1 MYTYIFNDQCHNTHI
16 LFNNIAL
23 QGIFKCRVREQENYV
38 SCVLFYPQKY
48 TVSYIRTTGNLAGP
62 PDFHGWWSDGP
73 LSIKCTSL
81 SESYWLAGEVGA
93 AAAVVP
99 PPRHLAT
106 RRSRTSER
114 LQGRAPEVH
123 TRARA
128 DERRLRARQAV
139 SSCTKY

>member
-1 MYTYIFNDQCHNTHI
+1 MSRMGTSKLCQLCLI
-16 LFNNIAL
+16 LPPKNIQLA
-23 QGIFKCRVREQENYV
+23 I
-38 SCVLFYPQKY
+38 S
-48 TVSYIRTTGNLAGP
+48 GNLAGP

-73 LSIKCTSL
+73 LSIKCRFL
-81 SESYWLAGEVGA
+81 SVSYWLAGEDGA